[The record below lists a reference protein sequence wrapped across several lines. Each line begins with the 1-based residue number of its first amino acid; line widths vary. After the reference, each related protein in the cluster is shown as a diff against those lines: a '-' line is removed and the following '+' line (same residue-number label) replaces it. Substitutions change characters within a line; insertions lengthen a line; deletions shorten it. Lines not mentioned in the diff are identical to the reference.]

1 MCKSLQVRFLLLL
14 FCVAFVALSGTLM
27 LRGLMLRDFADY
39 LDGDAQDRVYGILA
53 AFEGAYERDAGWKA
67 ETQTWDVLWAL
78 TLGFES
84 RLLDG
89 EGRTVITTGR
99 AVESA
104 SPALKR
110 RLDALSRLTESRG
123 ADEFTPYPLFLGG
136 RQIGTLDLS
145 ALRPV
150 RGALFLR
157 RAHRFLLLSIVI
169 VGGLALLL
177 SISFSGRLTRPIK
190 ELALA
195 ASAISRGDL
204 SKRVAKTRSDEVG
217 DLMDAFNKM
226 ARALETQET
235 LRRKLIADVAHE
247 LRTPLGVMRG
257 EIEAMVDGMIPIDE
271 SRLQSL
277 YDETGRLKNMV
288 EGIEELNSA
297 EASVLSLKR
306 QRVFLPAFLENIAER
321 FRRISEEKGVS
332 LELRCPDDAELFAD
346 PERLSQI
353 VVNLLSNAMRATERG
368 GTVSIAVAS
377 APGCREI
384 RVGDTGKG
392 IREEDLPFIFERFYK
407 GPEGGLGIGLTI
419 VKELVEA
426 HGGTVEAHSTPG
438 EGSSFSLLFPITDV
452 HNSS

>member
-1 MCKSLQVRFLLLL
+1 MLKSLQVKFLLLL

-39 LDGDAQDRVYGILA
+39 LDGDAEDRVYGVLA
-53 AFEGAYERDAGWKA
+53 AFEGAYERDAGWKP
-67 ETQTWDVLWAL
+67 ETQAWDVLWAL
-78 TLGFES
+78 NLGFEA
-84 RLLDG
+84 RLLDFD
-89 EGRTVITTGR
+89 GRTVVTTKK

-110 RLDALSRLTESRG
+110 RLDALSRLAESRDAG
-123 ADEFTPYPLFLGG
+123 EFTPYPLFLGG
-136 RQIGTLDLS
+136 KQIGTLELNM
-145 ALRPV
+145 LRPV

-157 RAHRFLLLSIVI
+157 RAHRFLLVSMAI

-177 SISFSGRLTRPIK
+177 SITFSRRLTRPIK

-195 ASAISRGDL
+195 VSAISQGDL
-204 SKRVAKTRSDEVG
+204 SKRVARTRSDEVG
-217 DLMDAFNKM
+217 DLTDAFNRM
-226 ARALETQET
+226 AGALETQET

-247 LRTPLGVMRG
+247 LRTPLSVMRG

-271 SRLQSL
+271 NRLQSL
-277 YDETGRLKNMV
+277 YDETGRLKGMV

-297 EASVLSLKR
+297 EASVLSLKQ
-306 QRVFLPAFLENIAER
+306 QRVPLNAFLENIAEG
-321 FRRISEEKGVS
+321 FRCISEEKGVS
-332 LELRCPDDAELFAD
+332 LDLRCPDDAELFAD

-353 VVNLLSNAMRATERG
+353 VVNLLSNAVRATERG
-368 GTVSIAVAS
+368 GKVSIEVVS
-377 APGCREI
+377 APGRREI
-384 RVGDTGKG
+384 RVADTGKG
-392 IREEDLPFIFERFYK
+392 IRREDLPFIFERFYK

-426 HGGTVEAHSTPG
+426 HGGTVEAHSAPG
-438 EGSSFSLLFPITDV
+438 EGSSFSVLFPVADV